1 MDKALRDYRRT
12 GGGSVKV
19 MGVRVNNEEEFY
31 NEMAKAY
38 DVDVPYDTYKQG
50 YTTGMTD
57 RQSRGTGDI
66 RAALMEDA
74 YTGLGEGLTAREQE
88 NIEQASRRRA
98 TALGRAFDR
107 GSIADEVQSRVLE
120 DRNRQAQNRAYAQQV
135 LGQEAGLQTSD
146 LGRSLQAQMQNQAA
160 RNQAAQ
166 YGVGA
171 GLQQE
176 QAQAQFAQ
184 QKALSDQAAAN
195 RAAEYGIGAGLQQES
210 LGAQMAQQKAM
221 ADAQAANQ
229 AAQFGVGAGLQQQQ
243 FAAGQDIAAQAMN
256 REAAMKGSE
265 FDILQ
270 DVARRDTDIARAQ
283 QAKQFDVGQ
292 TMDQQRLNE
301 QLAQQ
306 GTLGYID
313 AATRLAALEDTA
325 TLDPFQAVLGR
336 AGGGSLQAGQGV
348 FGQAG
353 YGLES
358 GPQYLN
364 PSSGL
369 GFIQNQA
376 TNQANMFNAQQAAGA
391 TRDAGMMGMLGSLGG
406 AAIGLCWVARE
417 VYGAHNPAWLDF
429 RQWMFSSAP
438 KWFFKLYL
446 TFGERFANFIS
457 NKPRLKARIR
467 MWMDSKIGR

>member
-1 MDKALRDYRRT
+1 M
-12 GGGSVKV
+12 
-19 MGVRVNNEEEFY
+19 
-31 NEMAKAY
+31 
-38 DVDVPYDTYKQG
+38 
-50 YTTGMTD
+50 
-57 RQSRGTGDI
+57 
-66 RAALMEDA
+66 
-74 YTGLGEGLTAREQE
+74 
-88 NIEQASRRRA
+88 
-98 TALGRAFDR
+98 
-107 GSIADEVQSRVLE
+107 
-120 DRNRQAQNRAYAQQV
+120 
-135 LGQEAGLQTSD
+135 QTSD
-146 LGRSLQAQMQNQAA
+146 MGRNLQAQMQNQAA
-160 RNQAAQ
+160 MNQAAQ

-195 RAAEYGIGAGLQQES
+195 RAAEYGIGAGLQQEQ

-229 AAQFGVGAGLQQQQ
+229 AAQFGVGAGLQQQ
-243 FAAGQDIAAQAMN
+243 FAAGQDVAAQAMN

-270 DVARRDTDIARAQ
+270 GVAREEQNIGRELAAAESDLDRDYR
-283 QAKQFDVGQ
+283 
-292 TMDQQRLNE
+292 QRVSQE

-313 AATRLAALEDTA
+313 AATRLAALEDTT
-325 TLDPFQAVLGR
+325 TLDPFQAVLNR
-336 AGGGSLQAGQGV
+336 AGGGSLAAGNQLLGTA
-348 FGQAG
+348 Q
-353 YGLES
+353 YGLQS

-369 GFIQNQA
+369 GFIQTQA

-438 KWFFKLYL
+438 RWFFTLYL
-446 TFGERFANFIS
+446 TFGERFANFIK

>member
-1 MDKALRDYRRT
+1 
-12 GGGSVKV
+12 
-19 MGVRVNNEEEFY
+19 
-31 NEMAKAY
+31 
-38 DVDVPYDTYKQG
+38 
-50 YTTGMTD
+50 
-57 RQSRGTGDI
+57 
-66 RAALMEDA
+66 MEDA

-98 TALGRAFDR
+98 TALGRTFDR

-120 DRNRQAQNRAYAQQV
+120 DRNRLNQNRQYAQQV

-146 LGRSLQAQMQNQAA
+146 MGRNLQAQMQNQAA
-160 RNQAAQ
+160 ANQAAQYGIGAGLQQEQSGVAQNLQAQLANQQAINRQREYGIGAGLQQEQAGAQFAQQKALSDQQAANQAAQ

-171 GLQQE
+171 GLQ
-176 QAQAQFAQ
+176 
-184 QKALSDQAAAN
+184 
-195 RAAEYGIGAGLQQES
+195 RES

-229 AAQFGVGAGLQQQQ
+229 AAQYNVGAGLQQQQ
-243 FAAGQDIAAQAMN
+243 FGAGQNIAAQAMN
-256 REAAMKGSE
+256 REAAMKASE

-270 DVARRDTDIARAQ
+270 SVARGEQNIGRELSAAESDLDRDYR
-283 QAKQFDVGQ
+283 
-292 TMDQQRLNE
+292 QRFSQE

-313 AATRLAALEDTA
+313 AATRLAALEDTS

-336 AGGGSLQAGQGV
+336 TGGGSLQSGQGV
-348 FGQAG
+348 FGQAQ
-353 YGLES
+353 YGLQS
-358 GPQYLN
+358 GPQYLT
-364 PSSGL
+364 PESGL

-376 TNQANMFNAQQAAGA
+376 AQQANMFNAQVGAGA
-391 TRDAGMMGMLGSLGG
+391 TRSAGMMGMLGSLGG

-429 RQWMFSSAP
+429 RHWMFSSAP

-467 MWMDSKIGR
+467 LWMDTKIGR